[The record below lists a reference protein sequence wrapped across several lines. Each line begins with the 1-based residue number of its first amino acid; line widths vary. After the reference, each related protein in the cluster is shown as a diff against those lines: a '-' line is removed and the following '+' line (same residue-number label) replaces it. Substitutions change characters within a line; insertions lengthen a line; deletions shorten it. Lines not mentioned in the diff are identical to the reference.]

1 LAATTSPSGSH
12 PAAASAA
19 DPKPASEA
27 EPQEAAAQ
35 DHEATQPETSQSA
48 DSPEQTPG
56 QETAGEDAA
65 SETSGVVTPVDL
77 RRGPQDRKG
86 VREGRKPG
94 KAQNQNRNRQR
105 RQAAEEATKETGPK
119 GGAGNGP
126 KTGAGANKAAAPRPQ
141 DAKTARNAP
150 GAGPAEKA
158 GPVAKKAAA
167 NAADKIVVQP
177 TVRKASR
184 QGRHWMILFSF
195 LMLVGLPSAVTG
207 WYLWERAV
215 DQYASFVGFS
225 VRTEE
230 KGSAIELLGSV
241 TDLSGSSS
249 TDTDILFEFLQ
260 SQELVAAIDEK
271 LDLRSIWSKADP
283 QVDPVFAYHPPGTIE
298 DLVDHWDR
306 MVKVYYDSGTGLIDL
321 RVLAFDPVD
330 ATTIAT
336 EIYARA
342 NARINELSAVARE
355 DAIGYAREE
364 LAQAEDRLRQARID
378 IQAFRNRTQIID
390 PTIQTQTQS
399 GLIGALETQLA
410 EAQIE
415 RRLLEETA
423 RKGDPR
429 ITQSELKIDVIR
441 AQIAEERG
449 KLGLETADGVSS
461 VADLVGEYE
470 ALAVDLEF
478 AQQAYTAARATFD
491 ASRNE
496 ARRQSRYLA
505 AHVTPTKAEQA
516 KYPERPVILGLISM
530 FLFLT
535 WSVVVLVAYA
545 LRDRR

>member
-1 LAATTSPSGSH
+1 LATTTSPSGSH

-27 EPQEAAAQ
+27 EPQETAAEEQ
-35 DHEATQPETSQSA
+35 EAETGQSA
-48 DSPEQTPG
+48 DSPEKTAE
-56 QETAGEDAA
+56 QETAGSSD
-65 SETSGVVTPVDL
+65 TSGVVTPVDL
-77 RRGPQDRKG
+77 RRGPQERKAA
-86 VREGRKPG
+86 REGRKPG

-105 RQAAEEATKETGPK
+105 RQAREEAAKETGAEANKTPPQ
-119 GGAGNGP
+119 GGPGRGQAGPGQGP
-126 KTGAGANKAAAPRPQ
+126 ANKAPGKPQ
-141 DAKTARNAP
+141 QPQAARNAP
-150 GAGPAEKA
+150 GPAA
-158 GPVAKKAAA
+158 KAAA

-184 QGRHWMILFSF
+184 QGRHWVILFSF
-195 LMLVGLPSAVTG
+195 LMLVGLPSGVTG

-215 DQYASFVGFS
+215 DQYASYVGFS

-241 TDLSGSSS
+241 ADLSGSSS
-249 TDTDILFEFLQ
+249 TDTDILYEFLQ
-260 SQELVAAIDEK
+260 SQELVAAIDAK
-271 LDLRSIWSKADP
+271 LDLRTIWAKADP
-283 QVDPVFAYHPPGTIE
+283 EVDPVFAYHPPGTIE
-298 DLVDHWDR
+298 DLVDHWER

-364 LAQAEDRLRQARID
+364 LSQAEDRLRQARID

-423 RKGDPR
+423 RSGDPR

-449 KLGLETADGVSS
+449 KLGLETAGGASS

-470 ALAVDLEF
+470 ALSVDLEF

>member
-1 LAATTSPSGSH
+1 
-12 PAAASAA
+12 
-19 DPKPASEA
+19 
-27 EPQEAAAQ
+27 
-35 DHEATQPETSQSA
+35 
-48 DSPEQTPG
+48 
-56 QETAGEDAA
+56 
-65 SETSGVVTPVDL
+65 
-77 RRGPQDRKG
+77 
-86 VREGRKPG
+86 
-94 KAQNQNRNRQR
+94 
-105 RQAAEEATKETGPK
+105 
-119 GGAGNGP
+119 
-126 KTGAGANKAAAPRPQ
+126 
-141 DAKTARNAP
+141 
-150 GAGPAEKA
+150 
-158 GPVAKKAAA
+158 
-167 NAADKIVVQP
+167 
-177 TVRKASR
+177 
-184 QGRHWMILFSF
+184 
-195 LMLVGLPSAVTG
+195 
-207 WYLWERAV
+207 
-215 DQYASFVGFS
+215 
-225 VRTEE
+225 
-230 KGSAIELLGSV
+230 
-241 TDLSGSSS
+241 
-249 TDTDILFEFLQ
+249 
-260 SQELVAAIDEK
+260 
-271 LDLRSIWSKADP
+271 
-283 QVDPVFAYHPPGTIE
+283 
-298 DLVDHWDR
+298 

>member
-1 LAATTSPSGSH
+1 
-12 PAAASAA
+12 
-19 DPKPASEA
+19 
-27 EPQEAAAQ
+27 
-35 DHEATQPETSQSA
+35 
-48 DSPEQTPG
+48 
-56 QETAGEDAA
+56 
-65 SETSGVVTPVDL
+65 
-77 RRGPQDRKG
+77 
-86 VREGRKPG
+86 
-94 KAQNQNRNRQR
+94 
-105 RQAAEEATKETGPK
+105 
-119 GGAGNGP
+119 
-126 KTGAGANKAAAPRPQ
+126 
-141 DAKTARNAP
+141 
-150 GAGPAEKA
+150 
-158 GPVAKKAAA
+158 VAKKAAA